1 MDRRFVVI
9 SGLPGSG
16 KTTLGLALAES
27 LRLPLID
34 KDDILERLFEERGIG
49 DARWRRKLSRESDA
63 IFELQ
68 ARSSADGA
76 VLVSHW
82 HRAGMTADSGTP
94 TEWITELS
102 PAIVNV
108 NCICEVQ
115 VAAGRFARRRRHA
128 GHLDARSLA
137 EVVLSLRSLESVGWL
152 EVGARVDVETS
163 GVVDVVAVSRKIAG
177 IFQLLFR
184 S

>member
-27 LRLPLID
+27 LGLPLID

-49 DARWRRKLSRESDA
+49 DAAWRRRLSRESDA
-63 IFELQ
+63 ILERQ
-68 ARSSADGA
+68 AAASDGA

-82 HRAGMTADSGTP
+82 RRAGMAADSGTP
-94 TEWITELS
+94 TEWITALS
-102 PAIVNV
+102 RAVVSV
-108 NCICEVQ
+108 NCVCEVE
-115 VAAGRFARRRRHA
+115 VAAGRFFRRKRHA

-137 EVVLSLRSLESVGWL
+137 EVVLSLRSVESVGWL

-163 GVVDVVAVSRKIAG
+163 GVVDMLAVSREVEG

-184 S
+184 C